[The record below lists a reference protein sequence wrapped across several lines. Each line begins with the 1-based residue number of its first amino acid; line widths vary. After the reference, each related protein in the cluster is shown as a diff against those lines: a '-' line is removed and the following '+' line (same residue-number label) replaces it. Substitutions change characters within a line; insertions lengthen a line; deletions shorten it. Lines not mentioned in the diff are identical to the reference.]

1 MKTKSLL
8 VPFGLLFLLA
18 PQCSSAEAAK
28 DDNSV
33 KSLRFVVEPPTLI
46 NLGFEW
52 YIDGDS
58 NRNSVVQVS
67 YRKKG
72 DDGWKAALPL
82 LRIQNE
88 HSIYAFAPTKV
99 TDDFWVTPPYGATNN
114 RIDYVTPNLFAG
126 SILDLEPDTEYECR
140 FQMID
145 PDGVLGEALK
155 IVSVRT
161 RPEPKPFS
169 GGKVYHVYPRN
180 YSGPKEEPAFVNLMA
195 AYYIGWCVADW
206 GNLAPPRVQ
215 PGDIIL
221 IHAGIYK
228 EDWTRYGSDLFAA
241 PQGQGANFSGTYFL
255 TQSGTPEKPIVIKA
269 AGDGEVIFDGNG
281 NFNLFNV
288 MAANYHYFEG
298 LTIRNTDVAFWAG
311 QKRITGASGLTIKR
325 CRFENIGKGIHTDWS
340 GSKNFY
346 IADNIFIG
354 RHNPYNLER
363 WGDPTAINPYPVGQ
377 CLSEYAIKVAGSG
390 HVICH
395 NYVANFHD
403 GIDHATYGVPDGYP
417 AYGHP
422 DVYPVEEVLRQDR
435 MFVSNDIYN
444 NFITNMHDDFIEAD
458 GNMYN
463 VRILRNYCI
472 NAAMNGLS
480 SQTLYGGPAYF
491 IRNIIY
497 HVPNITKH
505 AAHPSGM
512 IYYHNT
518 FVAKADAS
526 GKASNYHFRNN
537 LILGWLPSETI
548 FSVNTFTNY
557 TSSDYNGF
565 RADSTAQYSFAWD
578 SPSFGISKDYSKPGV
593 QRKYEGLAEYSQATG
608 QDKHSVPVDYDIFIN
623 VKKPDPNNLIR
634 IYKAEE
640 LDFRL
645 RPNSVAVDA
654 GCILPNINDDFEGK
668 APDIGALEVGQPL
681 PIYGPRP
688 LMNGSK

>member
-1 MKTKSLL
+1 MKTKCLLIPFSLL
-8 VPFGLLFLLA
+8 FSLILLCPSVKVA
-18 PQCSSAEAAK
+18 QK
-28 DDNSV
+28 DDSI
-33 KSLRFVVEPPTLI
+33 KPLRFVVEPPTLI

-52 YIDGDS
+52 YIEGDA
-58 NRNSVVQVS
+58 NHNGAVQVS

-72 DDGWKAALPL
+72 DDVWKPALPL

-88 HSIYAFAPTKV
+88 QSIYAFAPTKA
-99 TDDFWVTPPYGATNN
+99 TDDFWSTPSYGATNN

-140 FQMID
+140 LLMVD
-145 PDGVLGEALK
+145 PDGVRGEAMRT
-155 IVSVRT
+155 VSVRT
-161 RPEPKPFS
+161 RSEPKPFS
-169 GGKVYHVYPRN
+169 GGKVYHVYPRD
-180 YSGPKEEPAFVNLMA
+180 YRGSKQEPAFINLMA

-215 PGDIIL
+215 PGDTIL
-221 IHAGIYK
+221 IHAGVYQ
-228 EDWTRYGSDLFAA
+228 EDWTRYGSDLFAT

-255 TQSGTPEKPIVIKA
+255 TQSGTSEKPIAIKA

-311 QKRITGASGLTIKR
+311 QKRIIGSSGLTIKR

-340 GSKNFY
+340 GSRNFY
-346 IADNIFIG
+346 IADSTFIG

-363 WGDPTAINPYPVGQ
+363 WGDPTAVHPYPVGQ

-422 DVYPVEEVLRQDR
+422 EVYPVEEVLRQDR

-458 GNMYN
+458 GSMYN

-472 NAAMNGLS
+472 NSAMNGLS

-491 IRNIIY
+491 IRNILY
-497 HVPNITKH
+497 HVPNTTKH
-505 AAHPSGM
+505 AAHPSGLV
-512 IYYHNT
+512 YYHNT
-518 FVAKADAS
+518 FAAKADAT
-526 GKASNYHFRNN
+526 GNASNCHFRNN
-537 LILGWLPSETI
+537 LILGWLPSEAT
-548 FSVNTFTNY
+548 FSVTTFANY

-565 RADSTAQYSFAWD
+565 RADLTAPYSFAWN
-578 SPSFGISKDYSKPGV
+578 SPSLDILRDYSKPGV
-593 QRKYEGLAEYSQATG
+593 RRIYKSLAEYSQATG
-608 QDKHSVPVDYDIFIN
+608 QDKHSVLVDYDIFMN
-623 VKKPDPNNLIR
+623 VKKADPNNLIR

-645 RPNSVAVDA
+645 RATSVGVDA
-654 GCILPNINDDFEGK
+654 GCMLPNINDDFEGE
-668 APDIGALEVGQPL
+668 APDLGALEIGQPL
-681 PIYGPRP
+681 PVYGPRT
-688 LMNGSK
+688 